1 MNDNAIAP
9 TILLVDSSSRSR
21 EEKQYGLTQRG
32 YEVIL
37 VENNDH
43 ALNVLDA
50 ETIPIVISELHASG
64 IDGMRLMHVALRK
77 KADAGIILM
86 TEPGSTELVVT
97 AMKEGAYDVLEQPV
111 YVEKLAAEIEKILER
126 QKIVQENVDLQ
137 RQLEAR
143 YGFENIVGRSASIQR
158 IREQILQI
166 ADTQSTVLIY
176 GESGTGK
183 ELVAYALHSN
193 SSRRNKSFVPV
204 FCNALSEGVI
214 ESELFGHERGAFT
227 NAVKLHKGR
236 FELAHGGSL
245 FLDEVG
251 ELTPATQ
258 VKLLRV
264 LQERTFQR
272 VGSTQWI
279 KTDTRLIA
287 ATNRN
292 LEEEVKNGHF
302 REDLYYRLR
311 VIPLTVPPL
320 RERKEDLPLLIDRFI
335 RRFSERENKQIEG
348 IDHRALEWLSAYH
361 WPGNVRQL
369 ENCIEGMI
377 VMNTG
382 LSTLTEDDVPEFVR
396 HPTARRNAIH
406 IPSGISHTKDS
417 LAPELIRSLVMTVAE
432 QRGEIISDITD
443 EAVHHL
449 SMVDWSR
456 NGGALRRCIDMMV
469 LLADHPVLEVQD
481 IPSDYLPAIPP
492 SETSTPNNQQEVGI
506 QVGMSM
512 EEAERRLI
520 KTTLASCGHNKTH
533 TARVLKIGL
542 STLFR
547 KIKMYHLD

>member
-1 MNDNAIAP
+1 
-9 TILLVDSSSRSR
+9 
-21 EEKQYGLTQRG
+21 
-32 YEVIL
+32 
-37 VENNDH
+37 
-43 ALNVLDA
+43 
-50 ETIPIVISELHASG
+50 
-64 IDGMRLMHVALRK
+64 
-77 KADAGIILM
+77 
-86 TEPGSTELVVT
+86 
-97 AMKEGAYDVLEQPV
+97 
-111 YVEKLAAEIEKILER
+111 
-126 QKIVQENVDLQ
+126 
-137 RQLEAR
+137 
-143 YGFENIVGRSASIQR
+143 
-158 IREQILQI
+158 
-166 ADTQSTVLIY
+166 
-176 GESGTGK
+176 
-183 ELVAYALHSN
+183 
-193 SSRRNKSFVPV
+193 
-204 FCNALSEGVI
+204 
-214 ESELFGHERGAFT
+214 
-227 NAVKLHKGR
+227 
-236 FELAHGGSL
+236 
-245 FLDEVG
+245 
-251 ELTPATQ
+251 
-258 VKLLRV
+258 
-264 LQERTFQR
+264 
-272 VGSTQWI
+272 
-279 KTDTRLIA
+279 LIA

-406 IPSGISHTKDS
+406 IPSGISYTKDT